1 MGPDPICDSSGH
13 AVGVT
18 DNADR
23 VGVVLMA
30 YGTPRSPEEI
40 EPYYTDIR
48 RGRPPT
54 PEALADLVARYDAIG
69 GISPLAKLTEDQRDG
84 LQAALDE
91 IEPDH
96 FHVTLG
102 LKHSDPKVEDAS
114 AELSNAGFSKLV
126 GLVLA
131 PHFSSYSIGQYLERT
146 RQGVTDAGADTPVV
160 GVESWATE
168 PAFVNFLAADLRER
182 LDNMNADVEGSV
194 RVLFTAHSLPQRIID
209 GGDPYPDELR
219 ATAEAVAAKLGLTEG
234 DDWSIAWQSAGR
246 TPEPWIGPDI
256 LDVIDELGTGSD
268 SIGVDGVIVSAV
280 GFVADHLEVL
290 FDLDIEAS
298 QRAEQVGLA
307 FDRTACVNDEP
318 SIMAAL
324 ARRVAD
330 LA

>member
-1 MGPDPICDSSGH
+1 
-13 AVGVT
+13 
-18 DNADR
+18 
-23 VGVVLMA
+23 MA
-30 YGTPRSPEEI
+30 YGTPRSVEEV
-40 EPYYTDIR
+40 EPYYTDIH

-54 PEALADLVARYDAIG
+54 PEALADLAARYDAIG
-69 GISPLAKLTEDQRDG
+69 GISLLAKLTEDQRDG
-84 LQAALDE
+84 LQVALDE

-96 FHVTLG
+96 FHVSLG
-102 LKHSDPKVEDAS
+102 LKHADPKVEVAT
-114 AELSNAGFSKLV
+114 AELATAGFSKLV

-131 PHFSSYSIGQYLERT
+131 PHFSSYWIGDYLDRT
-146 RQGVTDAGADTPVV
+146 RQGVTDAGTDTPVV

-168 PAFVNFLAADLRER
+168 PAFVDFLAADLKER
-182 LDNMNADVEGSV
+182 LATMRADVDGSV
-194 RVLFTAHSLPQRIID
+194 RVLFTAHSVPQRIID

-219 ATAEAVAAKLGLTEG
+219 STAEAVAAKLGLTEG

-256 LDVIDELGTGSD
+256 LEVIEELGTGGSE
-268 SIGVDGVIVSAV
+268 SSGVAGVIVSAV

-324 ARRVAD
+324 ARRVAN
-330 LA
+330 LV